1 MMNQK
6 KFLAI
11 TNTLIDNHDKTKKIG
26 TLQEKLLHR
35 IIKYYFEEDVTFHE
49 IKVGSFYADILK
61 EKEIFEIQTRAFNK
75 LRKKL
80 DCFLPDYKVTIVY
93 PLPYTKWLY
102 WINEQTGEVS
112 NKRKSPKKGTLYD
125 AVFELYKINPYLKH
139 PNLKVCLLLID
150 MEEYRTL
157 NGWSLDKK
165 KGSSRYNR
173 IPIELIDEIH
183 LDSSLDYPIF
193 LPKNLPLHFTS
204 KDFQNVLSIN
214 RYKAQLTLKIL
225 TDLECVNRIGKQ
237 KNQIIYE
244 KKQAQY
250 VVYPK

>member
-1 MMNQK
+1 MNQK
-6 KFLAI
+6 KFSEI
-11 TNTLIDNHDKTKKIG
+11 TTTLIGSQDKTKRIG

-61 EKEIFEIQTRAFNK
+61 EKEIIEIQTRAFNK

-80 DCFLPDYKVTIVY
+80 DCFLPNYKVTIVY
-93 PLPYTKWLY
+93 PLPYNKWLC
-102 WINEQTGEVS
+102 WIDEETGEVS
-112 NKRKSPKKGTLYD
+112 SKRKSPKKGTIYD
-125 AVFELYKINPYLKH
+125 AILELYKINPYLSH
-139 PNLKVCLLLID
+139 PNLKVCLLFID

-173 IPIELIDEIH
+173 IPLGLVEEVYLN
-183 LDSSLDYPIF
+183 SSLDYHIF
-193 LPKNLPLHFTS
+193 LSKELPLNFTS
-204 KDFQNVLSIN
+204 KDFQNVSPIN
-214 RYKAQLTLKIL
+214 RHKAQIALKIL
-225 TDLECVNRIGKQ
+225 TDLGCVNRIGKQ

-244 KKQAQY
+244 KKQVQ
-250 VVYPK
+250 